1 MRAPLPG
8 EKLLPYE
15 APVIR
20 IGPRI
25 REMEMKTRIQGTP
38 KPVAAV
44 LVLVLAMALMLSAC
58 GTGSDAADDS
68 TTTASAEPITL
79 DGLTGCFEDAG
90 QKVRKIKVSF
100 SKQPPDAE
108 VSGPSGSA
116 YLWIGADEAAL
127 EKVKAN
133 ERKMDYG
140 PGVDVDNLFVQSGN
154 ALGELSA
161 DASPVYMDV
170 LEGCL
175 PSV

>member
-1 MRAPLPG
+1 M
-8 EKLLPYE
+8 LLPDE
-15 APVIR
+15 APIIG
-20 IGPRI
+20 IGPRM
-25 REMEMKTRIQGTP
+25 REMTMKTRIEGAP
-38 KPVAAV
+38 KPVAGA
-44 LVLVLAMALMLSAC
+44 LALLFAMALMIGAC
-58 GTGSDAADDS
+58 GSGSAADDS

-116 YLWIGADEAAL
+116 YLWIGTDEAAL

-154 ALGELSA
+154 ALAELSA

-170 LEGCL
+170 LESCL
-175 PSV
+175 PTT

>member
-1 MRAPLPG
+1 M
-8 EKLLPYE
+8 
-15 APVIR
+15 
-20 IGPRI
+20 
-25 REMEMKTRIQGTP
+25 REMTMKTRTKGAP
-38 KPVAAV
+38 KPVAGTLALLFAV
-44 LVLVLAMALMLSAC
+44 ALMLGAC
-58 GTGSDAADDS
+58 GSGSDAADDS

-79 DGLTGCFEDAG
+79 AGLTGCFEDAG
-90 QKVRKIKVSF
+90 QKVRKIDVSF

-116 YLWIGADEAAL
+116 YVWVGADEAAL

-154 ALGELSA
+154 ALAELSP

-175 PSV
+175 PA

>member
-1 MRAPLPG
+1 MRAPSAG
-8 EKLLPYE
+8 EMLIPDE

-20 IGPRI
+20 IGPRM
-25 REMEMKTRIQGTP
+25 REIAMKTRIQVA
-38 KPVAAV
+38 KPVAGVVA
-44 LVLVLAMALMLSAC
+44 LVLAMALTLSAC
-58 GTGSDAADDS
+58 GSSDATDES

-79 DGLTGCFEDAG
+79 DGLTGCFEDAA

-100 SKQPPDAE
+100 SKRPPDAE

-116 YLWIGADEAAL
+116 YLWVGADEAAL
-127 EKVKAN
+127 EKVKKN

-140 PGVDVDNLFVQSGN
+140 PGVDVDDLFVQSGN
-154 ALGELSA
+154 ALAELSP

-175 PSV
+175 PTA